1 MSKDVFMANYSECRD
16 TNREIESNLNYIEE
30 ILARLRKM
38 DNCVQ
43 KVNVP
48 SNVWNSGNY
57 ESDYS
62 TIKRYLNDETT
73 RYNNFHKAFDEFHT
87 PLEKIDAGLK
97 SRLEN
102 SLNFIEE
109 NKEYGIYVSVIKGS
123 QIDEL
128 ENGIYNELI
137 SRGVSK
143 EDALKLSALADQDTQ
158 DLLKKLLELDESELQ
173 SKIDEIKHKT
183 KQSPS
188 ELVLL
193 DILSLNQPN
202 TYSDTL
208 KDLAKEFARGGFTGV
223 LQSGML
229 GKALDK
235 YNLDIKS
242 LSGEINKLDRE
253 IISSQ
258 LGAKKINLKT
268 EAMDQLKAIRD
279 SKLSKVS
286 KFETTIGNMATI
298 SKWLGKASTAYNI
311 GKIGYTEWKNI
322 TENGAEFN
330 DAVVDAGI
338 EWGGVMAS
346 TAGGALATAKAGA
359 VLGTDVCPVVGTAVG
374 LGTGFLGGALAGFGY
389 GVVIKPIA
397 TKTYKDAIKPS
408 REWLAGK
415 ENDVKDWWDS
425 LWW

>member
-62 TIKRYLNDETT
+62 TMKRYLNDETT
-73 RYNNFHKAFDEFHT
+73 RYNNFHKAFDGFHT

-143 EDALKLSALADQDTQ
+143 EEAIKLSALTNENTQ
-158 DLLKKLLELDESELQ
+158 NLLKELLALDESELQ

-286 KFETTIGNMATI
+286 KFETTLGNMATI

-311 GKIGYTEWKNI
+311 GKIGYTEWKNV

-338 EWGGVMAS
+338 EWGSVAFSAYAGGKIGGAVGTAMGPGVGTAIGVGAGF
-346 TAGGALATAKAGA
+346 AGGAAG
-359 VLGTDVCPVVGTAVG
+359 
-374 LGTGFLGGALAGFGY
+374 GFLY
-389 GVVIKPIA
+389 GTLVKPTLNTA
-397 TKTYKDAIKPS
+397 YKDVVKPT
-408 REWLAGK
+408 REWIVEK
-415 ENDVKDWWDS
+415 ENNVKDWWDS